1 MKGVY
6 IKEKKTGEKEGGVIF
21 FKRGEGTISKSY
33 GQVGFHN
40 FFSSLN

>member
-1 MKGVY
+1 MKVVY

-33 GQVGFHN
+33 G
-40 FFSSLN
+40 